1 MKNFTIFFIILFNL
15 SILILQAQN
24 PPKLVDMS
32 NKIPFAGTQ
41 VTLSDVQKV
50 GNTLWIS
57 CSSSAVIFR
66 STDGGNTFTSPATAS
81 VTQAIYMLPDATT
94 GWAVGGSKGNKTNDE
109 GQSWITPNTTIGGTL
124 YDVYFPTS
132 LVGYAVGNSG
142 AIYKTE
148 NSGTNWTKKAV
159 PLNAS
164 ILSVAFPSSS
174 EPNTGYIAISNTGTT
189 VYKTTDGG
197 TSWTAM
203 ILSGITYSMNCL
215 EFTDANTGWAA
226 GGNGEIFSYKNG
238 TWTKQNSPVT
248 KSLNGISFAS
258 DGLNGWAV
266 GDGGVILH
274 TTNGG
279 NTWTQEGSGLT
290 TQNLTKVDVVSSTE
304 AFIVGFGK
312 TFIKYTNDYGDGET
326 AQWSNISTK
335 LGSVA
340 STSNLVDLHFINDN
354 EGLIS
359 SGNTSEVYVTND
371 GGNSFTTRTVPNND
385 FLNSIRML
393 SAAEFYGASQ
403 LGRIYRS
410 TNNGINW
417 TSLGSTGTQMRSITF
432 PPASTTGYS
441 CGDNGKSFQIT
452 STEITNLPTGLS
464 TNLRSVTFP
473 TATEGW
479 LCGSTIIRHFA
490 NGMWN
495 ADQTY
500 GNNTYNGI
508 CFVNNTTG
516 WAVGDNGVIIHTTD
530 GKNWV
535 GQTNPDVQSPKRTL
549 NDVFFLNVNEGW
561 AVGDGGVIL
570 HTTNGG
576 TNWVAEGNGLTN
588 SLLTSVYFTSS
599 TNGYVAGVERT
610 LLKFSTDG
618 ATTEINSGLVKADGF
633 EVFPNP
639 GNGRFNLKVPAGQQ
653 VHSVSVVNSSGQT
666 VRNVDISGQDSE
678 FTFDLSNQPNG
689 IYILRYSSGKKL
701 VSRKII
707 KR

>member
-1 MKNFTIFFIILFNL
+1 MKHLLIQAITNRNSITGQISKSMQQGDFGGLNFTIFFIILFNL
-15 SILILQAQN
+15 SVLTLQSQN
-24 PPKLVDMS
+24 
-32 NKIPFAGTQ
+32 
-41 VTLSDVQKV
+41 
-50 GNTLWIS
+50 
-57 CSSSAVIFR
+57 
-66 STDGGNTFTSPATAS
+66 
-81 VTQAIYMLPDATT
+81 
-94 GWAVGGSKGNKTNDE
+94 
-109 GQSWITPNTTIGGTL
+109 
-124 YDVYFPTS
+124 
-132 LVGYAVGNSG
+132 
-142 AIYKTE
+142 
-148 NSGTNWTKKAV
+148 
-159 PLNAS
+159 
-164 ILSVAFPSSS
+164 
-174 EPNTGYIAISNTGTT
+174 
-189 VYKTTDGG
+189 
-197 TSWTAM
+197 
-203 ILSGITYSMNCL
+203 
-215 EFTDANTGWAA
+215 
-226 GGNGEIFSYKNG
+226 
-238 TWTKQNSPVT
+238 
-248 KSLNGISFAS
+248 
-258 DGLNGWAV
+258 
-266 GDGGVILH
+266 
-274 TTNGG
+274 
-279 NTWTQEGSGLT
+279 
-290 TQNLTKVDVVSSTE
+290 
-304 AFIVGFGK
+304 
-312 TFIKYTNDYGDGET
+312 T

-335 LGSVA
+335 LSSVA
-340 STSNLVDLHFINDN
+340 STSNLADVHFINDN

-359 SGNTSEVYVTND
+359 SGNTSEVYVTKD

-410 TNNGINW
+410 TNSGINW
-417 TSLGSTGTQMRSITF
+417 TSLGSTGTPMRSITF

-441 CGDNGKSFQIT
+441 CGDNGKSFKIT
-452 STEITNLPTGLS
+452 STGITNLPTGLAS
-464 TNLRSVTFP
+464 NLRSVSFP
-473 TATEGW
+473 TVTEGW
-479 LCGSTIIRHFA
+479 LCGGAIIRHFA
-490 NGMWN
+490 NGAWI

-500 GNNTYNGI
+500 TTNGYNGI

-535 GQTNPDVQSPKRTL
+535 GLTNPDTQSPKRTL

-618 ATTEINSGLVKADGF
+618 ATTEINSGLFKADCF

-653 VHSVSVVNSSGQT
+653 VNSVSVVNSLGQT

-689 IYILRYSSGKKL
+689 IYFLRYSSGKKL